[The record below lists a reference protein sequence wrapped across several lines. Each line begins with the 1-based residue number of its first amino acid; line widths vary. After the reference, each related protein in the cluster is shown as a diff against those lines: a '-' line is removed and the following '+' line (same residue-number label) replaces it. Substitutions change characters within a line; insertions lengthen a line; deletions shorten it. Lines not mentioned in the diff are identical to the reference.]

1 MINTRGINPHI
12 FREYDIR
19 GKAQRD
25 FTDEVVELL
34 GQGLGTYFRQK
45 GERDVVVCRDNRD
58 SSPRLNVALIK
69 GLLLAGCNVIDIGE
83 NPTPV
88 CYFALHQLAKT
99 AGVMITGSHN
109 PPEDNGFKISSSG
122 STIYGSEIQRI
133 KQIIEQGSFTSGL
146 SQLISKDVSIKYV
159 NHLIS
164 IIQLK
169 RPLKV
174 VIDAGNGT
182 AGALAW
188 ELYKKLGCEVVGLY
202 IDSDNRFPVHHPDPT
217 VPENLADLQEM
228 VVRVKADVGLA
239 FDGDGDRLGVVDN
252 RGNIL
257 WGDILQ
263 ILFWRE
269 ILPKHPGTPVI
280 VEVKCS
286 QALVEEASRLG
297 GEPFFYKTGHS
308 LIKAK
313 MKEVDALFTG
323 EMSGHFFFA
332 DEYFGYDDALYAGAR
347 LLRLLS
353 EQTHSL
359 TDLLSDIPPYQATP
373 EIRLVC
379 PDEIKKDV
387 IQRIREKF
395 LADSYEVIDIDGARV
410 IFPEGWG
417 LLRASNTQPV
427 VVMRAEAKDC
437 ASLERI
443 VKVLNEA
450 FEESSCFGD
459 NSHDII

>member
-1 MINTRGINPHI
+1 MSEMNKINPQI

-19 GKAQRD
+19 GKAQTD
-25 FTDEVVELL
+25 FPSEVVELI
-34 GQGLGTYFRQK
+34 GRGLGTYFRQR
-45 GERDVVVCRDNRD
+45 GEQDVVVCRDNRA
-58 SSPRLNVALIK
+58 SSPRLKAALTK

-88 CYFALHQLAKT
+88 CYFGLHQLAKS

-109 PPEDNGFKISSSG
+109 PPEDNGFKISYQR
-122 STIYGSEIQRI
+122 STIYGVEIQKV
-133 KQIIEQGSFTSGL
+133 KQIINQGSFTSGRGHL
-146 SQLISKDVSIKYV
+146 ITRDISSQYI
-159 NHLIS
+159 NHLTS

-169 RPLKV
+169 RPLRI

-182 AGALAW
+182 AGLLAE
-188 ELYKKLGCEVVGLY
+188 ELYKRLGCEVVGLY
-202 IDSDNRFPVHHPDPT
+202 IDSDNSFPVHHPDPT
-217 VPENLADLQEM
+217 LLENLADLQAM

-252 RGNIL
+252 QGNII

-269 ILPKHPGTPVI
+269 ILPKHPGSQVI

-286 QALVEEASRLG
+286 QALVEEAKKLG

-313 MKEVDALFTG
+313 MKEVNALFTG

-332 DEYFGYDDALYAGAR
+332 DEYLGYDDALYAGAR

-353 EQTHSL
+353 EQTLSL
-359 TDLLSDIPPYQATP
+359 SDLLRDIPGYQTTP
-373 EIRLVC
+373 EIRLAC
-379 PDEIKKDV
+379 PDEIKQGV
-387 IQRIREKF
+387 IQRVREKF
-395 LADSYEVIDIDGARV
+395 LSEGYEVIDIDGARI
-410 IFPEGWG
+410 IFPDGWG
-417 LLRASNTQPV
+417 LLRASNTQAV
-427 VVMRAEAKDC
+427 VVMRAEAKTST
-437 ASLERI
+437 SLEQI
-443 VKVLNEA
+443 VKVLKAA
-450 FEESSCFGD
+450 FQAALAGAVK
-459 NSHDII
+459 